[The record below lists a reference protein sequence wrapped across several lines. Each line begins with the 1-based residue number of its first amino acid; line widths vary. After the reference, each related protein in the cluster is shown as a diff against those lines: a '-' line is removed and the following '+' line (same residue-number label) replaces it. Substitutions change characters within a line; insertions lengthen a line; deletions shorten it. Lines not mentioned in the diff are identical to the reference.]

1 MNWKH
6 YKNNKNWDLSEG
18 ISGGGQNSPQFL
30 GINHSIVVLVE
41 ILESLQN
48 PVVRF
53 VFKFLK
59 ETDELFRVVDDQT
72 ILICVGSIQ
81 DPLDVTLGG
90 IVADALK
97 GRDKF
102 FLGQFPVIVNIE
114 LPNNYSIDVLYVIQF
129 TIQYFLSRAKNHF
142 LRNVWLTQRKISKCC
157 EWFQKKWL

>member
-6 YKNNKNWDLSEG
+6 YRSNKNWDLSEG
-18 ISGGGQNSPQFL
+18 ISSGGQNSPQFL
-30 GINHSIVVLVE
+30 SINHSIVVLVE

-102 FLGQFPVIVNIE
+102 FLGQFPVIVKIE

-129 TIQYFLSRAKNHF
+129 TIQYFLSLGKKSFPTQCLTNPEKN
-142 LRNVWLTQRKISKCC
+142 L
-157 EWFQKKWL
+157 